1 VGEDRCHPD
10 WRIGRGSIA
19 KHARLFFAGVVIGAA
34 LTFLVSRTDLLLPFF
49 IVLGLVAG
57 LPGAAVMSL
66 PPRVLSEEARAIG
79 MGIFSTAHYCVMLL
93 LPPLQGSGLRN
104 DTAATF
110 DFAGIFLIL
119 AVPALLAFYKLAG
132 RQSIQGASILN
143 ALNERDSR
151 RTIDRPDL

>member
-19 KHARLFFAGVVIGAA
+19 KHARLFIAGVVVGAA

-110 DFAGIFLIL
+110 DFAGIFLLSPPRRARAACVLQARRAPIH
-119 AVPALLAFYKLAG
+119 PG
-132 RQSIQGASILN
+132 RVYPECL
-143 ALNERDSR
+143 E
-151 RTIDRPDL
+151 